1 MEVLRAL
8 MDAGADLRAKSERV
22 GHTAMHTAAST
33 EILVFLAEQGLDP
46 NAGTASGYTPL
57 QGAAWGRHPA
67 FIRTLVAIGADPHQ
81 ETRQKGGLLRTAVKS
96 GSTTPLGPA
105 VLALLEVGVEP
116 NAVDKDGFTALHHAA
131 LKGEAEAVEALLAHG
146 ANPVADDNEL
156 DATPLGLIQMVLDR
170 EAGSRSAWAA
180 AGLGGV
186 LFAQYRLNEYRR
198 RVAPVIEMLEE
209 AENGWSWLDAIKAR
223 LK

>member
-57 QGAAWGRHPA
+57 QRAAWGRHPA